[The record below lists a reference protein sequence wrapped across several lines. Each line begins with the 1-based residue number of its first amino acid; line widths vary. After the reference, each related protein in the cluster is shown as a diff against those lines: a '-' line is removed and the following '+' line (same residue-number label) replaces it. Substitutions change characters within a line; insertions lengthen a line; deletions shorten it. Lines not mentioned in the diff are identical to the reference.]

1 MTNLLSRRIKN
12 IYRKIEHVFPTD
24 EEKVPCP
31 KCRGCMRHLINQD
44 SGMSAEAK
52 FGCIKC
58 DYTEFRGGTG
68 SEIWLEKIY
77 HDRQKSIF
85 LRKLYFS

>member
-1 MTNLLSRRIKN
+1 MTNRLSRRIKN

-24 EEKVPCP
+24 EEKDPCP
-31 KCRGCMRHLINQD
+31 QCGGYMRHRISQD

-58 DYTEFRGGTG
+58 HYTEFRGGTG

-77 HDRQKSIF
+77 HARQKSPF
-85 LRKLYFS
+85 LRRLYFS